1 MEDLLPTDPK
11 KLGGWALQGRLGA
24 GGMGVVYMGNQK
36 GKTAAIKVI
45 HASSLENPRVKSR
58 FKQEVRSLELL
69 DNPYVAHLIECNLE
83 VKNPWYAVEYISA
96 MSLNDVVKTAGS
108 FTGKH
113 WWHLAQHLLLALNA
127 IHQVNVIHRD
137 LKPANVM
144 ISNGIPK
151 LIDFGLAKPITEG
164 GERTHSTFTGQ
175 WMGTPQFMSPEQWE
189 NTKDVDSKTD
199 IWALGITLISAAG
212 GQAWGSRNSNDIQA
226 LLHLKRTPDSSAL
239 NPAQKELVSKMLI
252 HDYAKRWSATQLLK
266 NFDTFYN
273 YLDSP
278 AAAQVKVEA
287 RPIIAPAKNK
297 QVVPDNI
304 KVEGN
309 RVVVQPND
317 KFAPKA
323 RMVAKNPYVTSDGVP
338 IFIGMRVKYIKT
350 EELGR
355 VTKLDKNDTGYVFVQ
370 LDGENESKI
379 KSTNQLLSAAGI
391 RKEKL
396 KNFEPS
402 FIRRNW
408 KDLLLFW
415 LLTPPG
421 WLIFKYFTDKEFM
434 AKFLSSK
441 SPQTIKY
448 WKIAFLVIHATT
460 FGLFGP
466 MIGIPLAIKM
476 KRLLLTIFA
485 VANLAAVWIFLVGIA
500 NTPDGGTLPTFPTMA
515 IFLNYLGG
523 FFIPLFLRMDKTTQ
537 AKHQDSPDE

>member
-1 MEDLLPTDPK
+1 
-11 KLGGWALQGRLGA
+11 
-24 GGMGVVYMGNQK
+24 
-36 GKTAAIKVI
+36 
-45 HASSLENPRVKSR
+45 
-58 FKQEVRSLELL
+58 
-69 DNPYVAHLIECNLE
+69 
-83 VKNPWYAVEYISA
+83 
-96 MSLNDVVKTAGS
+96 
-108 FTGKH
+108 
-113 WWHLAQHLLLALNA
+113 
-127 IHQVNVIHRD
+127 
-137 LKPANVM
+137 
-144 ISNGIPK
+144 
-151 LIDFGLAKPITEG
+151 
-164 GERTHSTFTGQ
+164 
-175 WMGTPQFMSPEQWE
+175 
-189 NTKDVDSKTD
+189 
-199 IWALGITLISAAG
+199 
-212 GQAWGSRNSNDIQA
+212 
-226 LLHLKRTPDSSAL
+226 
-239 NPAQKELVSKMLI
+239 
-252 HDYAKRWSATQLLK
+252 
-266 NFDTFYN
+266 
-273 YLDSP
+273 
-278 AAAQVKVEA
+278 
-287 RPIIAPAKNK
+287 
-297 QVVPDNI
+297 VVPDNI

-323 RMVAKNPYVTSDGVP
+323 RKVAKNPYVTSDGVP

-370 LDGENESKI
+370 LDGENESKV

-391 RKEKL
+391 RKEKV

-434 AKFLSSK
+434 AKFSSSK

-523 FFIPLFLRMDKTTQ
+523 FFIPLFLRMDKTTE
-537 AKHQDSPDE
+537 AKHQDSPEE

>member
-11 KLGGWALQGRLGA
+11 KLGGWTLQGRLGA
-24 GGMGVVYMGNQK
+24 GGMGIVYMGNQK

-69 DNPYVAHLIECNLE
+69 DNPYVAPLIESNLE

-113 WWHLAQHLLLALNA
+113 WWHLAQHMLLALNA

-189 NTKDVDSKTD
+189 NTKDVDGKTD

-226 LLHLKRTPDSSAL
+226 LLHLKRTPDTSAL

-287 RPIIAPAKNK
+287 RPIIAPAKNN
-297 QVVPDNI
+297 QVLPNNI

-309 RVVVQPND
+309 RVVVGENVKP
-317 KFAPKA
+317 AA
-323 RMVAKNPYVTSDGVP
+323 RKVAKNPYATSDGVP

-355 VTKLDKNDTGYVFVQ
+355 VTKLDQNDTGYVYVQ
-370 LDGENESKI
+370 IDGENESKL

-391 RKEKL
+391 RKEKR
-396 KNFEPS
+396 NRSGPS

-408 KDLLLFW
+408 KDFLLFW
-415 LLTPPG
+415 VLTPPG
-421 WLIFKYFTDKEFM
+421 WMIFKYFTDKEFV
-434 AKFLSSK
+434 AKFLSTK

-448 WKIAFLVIHATT
+448 WKNTYLVIHSIT

-476 KRLLLTIFA
+476 KRVSLTIFA

-523 FFIPLFLRMDKTTQ
+523 FFIPLFLRMNKTTQ
-537 AKHQDSPDE
+537 AKN